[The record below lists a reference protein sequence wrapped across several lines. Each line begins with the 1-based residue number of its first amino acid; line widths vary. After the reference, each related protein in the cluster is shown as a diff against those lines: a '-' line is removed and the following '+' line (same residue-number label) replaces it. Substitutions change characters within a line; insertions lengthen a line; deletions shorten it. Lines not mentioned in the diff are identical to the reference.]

1 MSVPTFI
8 VGTGRCGS
16 TMLSNMLREHPKV
29 LSLSEF
35 FAVVTDGA
43 RSSAPFD
50 PVPIDGEQFWSMIA
64 TVAPMPTFIM
74 GKGIPCDEWLYPC
87 DSSDA
92 RFSRETGVPAILT
105 TTLPHLTPDHD
116 ALFDA
121 LSHEVTK
128 WPIAAIGHQ
137 YRRLFGWL
145 AEHFGKQLWVERSGA
160 GLGMAAYLVA
170 IFPEARFVH
179 IARDGRDAALSM
191 RKHKAFVLGVGLN
204 LLTQSLGVD
213 PLESDDRTYLDRV
226 PVELLPLLPERV
238 DAATLDS
245 FSVSL
250 ELCGSFWT
258 QQIESGLKMLS
269 ALPANSLLTLRYE
282 DFSSDP
288 KAQIDRLAAFLGTE
302 FVDEEWSN
310 RCATNVKSP
319 RSTWRDLPGEEAR
332 ALTEACRPG
341 FELLREVGV
350 EYAV

>member
-1 MSVPTFI
+1 
-8 VGTGRCGS
+8 
-16 TMLSNMLREHPKV
+16 MLSNMLREHPKV

-43 RSSAPFD
+43 RSCEPFS
-50 PVPIDGEQFWSMIA
+50 PEPMDGEQFWAIVA
-64 TVAPMPTFIM
+64 AVAPMPTFTM
-74 GKGIPCDEWLYPC
+74 AKGIPCDEWLYPC
-87 DSSDA
+87 DSPDA
-92 RFSRETGVPAILT
+92 RFSRQTGVPAILT

-116 ALFDA
+116 ALFDR
-121 LSHEVTK
+121 LSHEVRK
-128 WPIAAIGHQ
+128 WSTAPVGHQ
-137 YRRLFGWL
+137 YRRLFCWL
-145 AEHFGKQLWVERSGA
+145 AEHFGKQVWVERSGA
-160 GLGMAAYLVA
+160 GLGMAADLAA
-170 IFPEARFVH
+170 IFPDARFVH

-204 LLTQSLGVD
+204 MLTRSLGVD

-269 ALPANSLLTLRYE
+269 ALPGDSLLTLRYE
-282 DFSSDP
+282 DFFSDP
-288 KAQIDRLAAFLGTE
+288 KGQIDRLAAFLGSE
-302 FVDEEWSN
+302 FVDEDWSG
-310 RCATNVKSP
+310 RCATKVKSP
-319 RSTWRDLPGEEAR
+319 RSTWRDLPADDVR

-341 FELLREVGV
+341 FDLLRAIGL
-350 EYAV
+350 EYDF